1 MSGRSS
7 DVKANEGALRAARGG
22 LAFARGKRGW
32 RALSGAAIVPLLLA
46 ATSSLAR
53 AETAQV
59 TFLRIMPEPTIDE
72 KLGTPTLPMIVQYGK
87 ATPINAF
94 EEGCWGKATPWASDQ
109 VQAALKCMSSAI
121 EAKGY
126 YKADEFPKDDARI
139 VNIVG
144 KQPAPME
151 IVDATKFGEATDE
164 HAGVAFLV
172 LLDASNGM
180 GKRLPEA
187 QAIAVALVNSLGEHD
202 AVMVRVMDDQG
213 VKAKTKW
220 IPKAK
225 AADAIK
231 IIKSVGATYPSSGK
245 PNSLVSRVQKETL
258 GSFQELINDEVDG
271 GGIPMMQ
278 SLVLISCGSDNT
290 PGGMAGGAEAM
301 ILHEK
306 LVKGD
311 LGIEGMRLPIPVIS
325 IWTPSGDWT
334 TQYGVQGQQRNA
346 EFQYMQNMATPEVG
360 GYFDIVQDG
369 EVGKGAKIAK
379 LVRQRFDE
387 MTLLS
392 VKANCLEPSG
402 EQAFKLGFDGGEKKV
417 IPAQWSGVTVAFDWT
432 KWLLT
437 VNKKTTEDAVAKKP
451 LQPGESFSVF
461 GDFCSPEASSYE
473 GYFVT
478 ESDAAEVKKASS
490 DKTGKKAKELL
501 QSLAA
506 KGQKAETVAAGPT
519 EVKFKVPATP
529 SLFENKP
536 DTFNL
541 SFVLLDTKALRVSA
555 RDQKGVLN
563 LKAAKPPINK
573 LLIVSAIGG
582 GVVLIL
588 LIAILAR
595 SGGGGGRAKRGRR
608 GGAPP
613 APAPMPGQ
621 PPGPPLASA
630 LAGASPFALA
640 PPGAPG
646 APGGMPMRP
655 PAPVPQPPQPPQ
667 PLATAYA
674 PPAALP
680 NAYPPPAAPIAP
692 YAPQAPQ
699 ALATAY
705 APPAPQ
711 PLATAYAPPAPV
723 GSPSAYPPASV
734 AATAFAP
741 QGTVPPAPP
750 VPGFQMGGH
759 ATHTPPPQGATN
771 RPPPMKAAT
780 SFPTT
785 CPNPA
790 CRKAVLVPPGGTAQ
804 CAFCGT
810 EVDAAGNA
818 VSAVAPAGGYGL
830 TGHVP
835 EEAARRAIATAAK
848 VGMMGATVALQAG
861 AAATTHAVTLSG
873 PEGTFRVLQ
882 GVESRVGRDGTLCS
896 IVLQEGRVSGVH
908 ASLMLEGGVLL
919 VRDDRSHNGTYVN
932 GNRIAAGAWTPVPG
946 GSQLR
951 FGPVEFLVRHET

>member
-1 MSGRSS
+1 
-7 DVKANEGALRAARGG
+7 
-22 LAFARGKRGW
+22 
-32 RALSGAAIVPLLLA
+32 VPLLLA
-46 ATSSLAR
+46 ATSSLAH

-72 KLGTPTLPMIVQYGK
+72 KLGTPTLPMLVQYGK
-87 ATPINAF
+87 STPINAF

-139 VNIVG
+139 FNVVG
-144 KQPAPME
+144 KQPVPMT

-187 QAIAVALVNSLGEHD
+187 QAIAISLVNSLGEHD

-213 VKAKTKW
+213 IKAKTKW

-231 IIKSVGATYPSSGK
+231 VIKSVGATYPSSGK

-278 SLVLISCGSDNT
+278 SLILISCGSDNT
-290 PGGMAGGAEAM
+290 AAGAVAGAEAQV
-301 ILHEK
+301 LHEK

-311 LGIEGMRLPIPVIS
+311 LGIEGMKLPIPVIS

-334 TQYGVQGQQRNA
+334 TQYGAQAQYRNA

-392 VKANCLEPSG
+392 VQANCLEPAGDQS
-402 EQAFKLGFDGGEKKV
+402 FKLGFEGGEKKV
-417 IPAQWSGVTVAFDWT
+417 IPTQWSGITVAFDWT
-432 KWLLT
+432 KWLLS

-506 KGQKAETVAAGPT
+506 KGQKAETVSAGPT

-630 LAGASPFALA
+630 LAGASPYA
-640 PPGAPG
+640 PVPQGAP
-646 APGGMPMRP
+646 AVMPMRP
-655 PAPVPQPPQPPQ
+655 PAPMPQAAPLATAFAPPAPLPAAYPPPPAANAGYGQPPP

-674 PPAALP
+674 PPEPQPLP
-680 NAYPPPAAPIAP
+680 
-692 YAPQAPQ
+692 
-699 ALATAY
+699 TAY

-711 PLATAYAPPAPV
+711 PLPTAYAPPAPV
-723 GSPSAYPPASV
+723 ASPSAYPPPAYPASPSAYPPASV

-741 QGTVPPAPP
+741 PGAPAPPAPP

-818 VSAVAPAGGYGL
+818 VSALAPAGGYGL

-835 EEAARRAIATAAK
+835 EEAARRAVASAAQA
-848 VGMMGATVALQAG
+848 GMMGATVALQAG

-873 PEGTFRVLQ
+873 PEGTFRVLP
-882 GVESRVGRDGTLCS
+882 GVECRVGRDGTLCS

-932 GNRIAAGAWTPVPG
+932 GNRIAPGAWTPVPG